1 MKNTDHVNWFTV
13 KVYLLGSRST
23 IINLRSSAIC
33 LSAIADLAWTPS
45 SRQERPGDKAS
56 WLQSSKWRFFK
67 HISVEKMGD
76 RLKQIRE
83 KSKLR
88 RQLLAQQV
96 RNTYSDIMRQQMN
109 IWQCLNEYY
118 SAISCTNLQIL
129 SYFFKEYFIVKHVIT
144 WKVKTG
150 Q

>member
-1 MKNTDHVNWFTV
+1 MVHCQSIFAGQSFNNHQPSIF
-13 KVYLLGSRST
+13 S
-23 IINLRSSAIC
+23 NLSFGHR
-33 LSAIADLAWTPS
+33 ADLAWTPS

-56 WLQSSKWRFFK
+56 WLQSSKWRFSK
-67 HISVEKMGD
+67 HKQCGKMGD

-88 RQLLAQQV
+88 RQILAQQV

-109 IWQCLNEYY
+109 ILQCLNEYY
-118 SAISCTNLQIL
+118 SAISCTNFQIL